1 MKKIIF
7 LLGGLISSLIINAQV
22 ISNFD
27 GAIVFSDEDINGTAR
42 FNAMSGAFGALG
54 GDLSAS
60 DINPAGLAVFNNTE
74 TAITLGM
81 RNTDILTSYYGTN
94 TNNTEDYVNM
104 TQAGAV
110 LIFDNSHN
118 ENWTKF
124 AIGFNYALVKDFE
137 NNYIVKGNSGLS
149 EFNGDPYLNDDNN
162 PDNDIFYENV
172 DGQFFG
178 NYTNG
183 QNEKFTISFAAQY
196 NENLHIGLSIVTHKL
211 DHYQKALFEESNND
225 GNSNLL
231 DASLLQ
237 ELYTYGQ
244 GVGLNI
250 GVIAKPIQEL
260 RLGLALQT
268 PTWYNLTEEFTEDL
282 EILVSNDPQLFNENS
297 GINFFE
303 YDLVTPAKATASIAY
318 LFGRDGLLSLDYTF
332 KNYTNTKLKPSSE
345 FTDVNNLFSNNL
357 QNTSEV
363 RVGAEWRLGK
373 VVSLRGGYYY
383 KESPFVDAL
392 DSDHIKGFSVGTGF
406 KFNGKV
412 KLDLAY
418 QKSTH
423 TNFYNFTEFS
433 DAAELDIDN
442 GKLTATLVIGL

>member
-1 MKKIIF
+1 
-7 LLGGLISSLIINAQV
+7 LIINAQV

-27 GAIVFSDEDINGTAR
+27 GAVIFSDEDINGTAR

-74 TAITLGM
+74 TAITLGL

-110 LIFDNSHN
+110 LVFDNTHN

-149 EFNGDPYLNDDNN
+149 EFNEDPYLNDDNN

-178 NYTNG
+178 NFTNG
-183 QNEKFTISFAAQY
+183 QNEKLTISFAAQY
-196 NENLHIGLSIVTHKL
+196 SDNLHIGLSLVTYKL

-225 GNSNLL
+225 GNNNLL

-237 ELYTYGQ
+237 ELNTYGQ

-250 GVIAKPIQEL
+250 GIIAKPIQEL
-260 RLGLALQT
+260 RLGMALQT

-282 EILVSNDPQLFNENS
+282 EILVSNDPQLFTENS
-297 GINFFE
+297 GINVFE

-318 LFGRDGLLSLDYTF
+318 LFGKDGLVSLDYTF
-332 KNYTNTKLKPSSE
+332 KNYTNTKLKPNSE
-345 FTDVNNLFSNNL
+345 FTDANNLFSNNL

-363 RVGAEWRLGK
+363 RLGAEWRLGK
-373 VVSLRGGYYY
+373 VISLRGGYHY

-392 DSDHIKGFSVGTGF
+392 DSDHIKGFSLGTGF

-423 TNFYNFTEFS
+423 TDFYSFTEFS

-442 GKLTATLVIGL
+442 GKFTATLVIGL